1 MRLRGARQPTTAQP
15 LLDPLSKRELEV
27 LQLIARGA
35 SNPEIAEELVL
46 AVETV
51 KRHVYNIFS
60 KLGAKN
66 RIQALAGARAL
77 GLLSQEP

>member
-1 MRLRGARQPTTAQP
+1 MTVRP
-15 LLDPLSKRELEV
+15 LLDPLTKRELDV

-35 SNPEIAEELVL
+35 SNPEIAEKLVL

-66 RIQALAGARAL
+66 RIQALARARAL
-77 GLLSQEP
+77 GLIEDES

>member
-1 MRLRGARQPTTAQP
+1 
-15 LLDPLSKRELEV
+15 V

-35 SNPEIAEELVL
+35 SNPEIAEKLVL
-46 AVETV
+46 AVEAV

-66 RIQALAGARAL
+66 RIQALARARTL
-77 GLLSQEP
+77 GLIEDES